1 MPEETA
7 TTPQEPPTET
17 QPTQTKSSV
26 PTTPTVTEYT
36 QKEIER
42 LHNWMIAVVIG
53 VVVAFTLGYFT
64 FLYDTIQ
71 EKELYLRYSELYTN
85 YLEKNAELER
95 KVLNSEMEVNNFR
108 NEIDLLKAKNQYL
121 K

>member
-7 TTPQEPPTET
+7 TTPQETSTET